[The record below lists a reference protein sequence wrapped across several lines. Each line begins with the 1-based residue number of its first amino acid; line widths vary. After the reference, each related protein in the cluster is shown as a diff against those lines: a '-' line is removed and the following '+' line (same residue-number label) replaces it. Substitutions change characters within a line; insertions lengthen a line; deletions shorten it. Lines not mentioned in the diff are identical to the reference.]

1 MDLELLGK
9 EPISQEKPTGADVR
23 FEPVYEDL
31 QAEIKK
37 LFFTKEGSASIN
49 WEKVIQLSSEI
60 LAQKSKDL
68 TVASYLAVGL
78 VHVRQIDGLA
88 IGLRV
93 YQDLLENFWDN
104 LYPVKTRMN
113 ARISAIEWWLEKT
126 EAALKKLQPRPLPA
140 DQIKSL
146 KDMVER
152 INQFLSQNVENLDEV
167 LSPNP
172 EDIKKDIIQEKIWKR
187 LESFSI
193 PPPEEPKKETPAP
206 DQKVI
211 PKEKVTPKE
220 KEPEISEA
228 IVTAKEAEKVLNFG
242 RQKIRE
248 ATAFLWQ
255 ENLSNP
261 MAYRWSRILAWS
273 DIETL
278 PPATDGKTRIP
289 PPSPQI
295 KNSLS
300 VLREKGD
307 HKGLIQSAEARLPEY
322 IFWIDLN
329 CLVSGALENLGES
342 YQKAEEA
349 VDQETAFLLHR
360 LKGLEDLCFSDGTPF
375 ADPEAKQW
383 LKSIALRGGLMGE
396 PSPPVPE
403 PLSTTQEKEG
413 IEKEVMEAQ
422 ILIKKGKVLDAVERL
437 QQKFHGSLSQK
448 EKFLWRLALSQLLV
462 NTKQSKL
469 ILPHLEQIL
478 KDIDLYRLEEY
489 DPILALRALK
499 VVWLGWSAQSHQASK
514 EKATEMLDRIAK
526 LDLTEAIRMG
536 KS

>member
-9 EPISQEKPTGADVR
+9 EPISQEKPTGADIR
-23 FEPVYEDL
+23 YEPVYEDL
-31 QAEIKK
+31 QSEIRKFSS
-37 LFFTKEGSASIN
+37 LEGPASIK
-49 WEKVIQLSSEI
+49 WEKVIKLSSEI

-68 TVASYLAVGL
+68 AVASYLAVGL
-78 VHVRQIDGLA
+78 VHVRQMEGLA

-126 EAALKKLQPRPLPA
+126 EGALDKLQPKTPPA
-140 DQIKSL
+140 DQMKSIKE
-146 KDMVER
+146 MVEK
-152 INQFLSQNVENLDEV
+152 IDQFLSQNLKDLEEPLNLNGI
-167 LSPNP
+167 L
-172 EDIKKDIIQEKIWKR
+172 KR
-187 LESFSI
+187 LKSLSH
-193 PPPEEPKKETPAP
+193 EEPKEETPAP
-206 DQKVI
+206 EQKVI
-211 PKEKVTPKE
+211 PKEKVPPKE

-248 ATAFLWQ
+248 AAAFLWQ
-255 ENLSNP
+255 ENLSDP

-289 PPSPQI
+289 PPSPPI

-307 HKGLIQSAEARLPEY
+307 HKGLIRSAEARLPEY

-329 CLVSGALENLGES
+329 CFVSGALENSGES
-342 YQKAEEA
+342 YQKAKEA

-360 LKGLEDLCFSDGTPF
+360 LPGLEDLCFSDGTPF

-396 PSPPVPE
+396 PSPLIPE
-403 PLSTTQEKEG
+403 PLSTTQEKEV

-489 DPILALRALK
+489 DPVLALKALK

-514 EKATEMLDRIAK
+514 EKASEMIDRIAK